1 MKDINKNI
9 AMNIQNYLTLLNI
22 NQKELA
28 KRLDCSNTTV
38 SMWIKG
44 NATPRIDK
52 IDKMCEIF
60 GCSRQDIISDKPK
73 TLEEVKKDQIM
84 KTFEMKFRKLKLEDQ
99 LYLLTLMDKYL
110 NEEE

>member
-9 AMNIQNYLTLLNI
+9 AMNIQNYLNLLNI
-22 NQKELA
+22 TQKDLS
-28 KRLDCSNTTV
+28 KKLGCSNTTI

-44 NATPRIDK
+44 NSTPRIDK

-60 GCSRQDIISDKPK
+60 GCERKDIISDTPK

-84 KTFEMKFRKLKLEDQ
+84 KTFELKFRRMKLEDQ
-99 LYLLTLMDKYL
+99 LYILSLMEKY
-110 NEEE
+110 EEGE

>member
-9 AMNIQNYLTLLNI
+9 AMNIQNYLNLLNI
-22 NQKELA
+22 TQKDLS
-28 KRLDCSNTTV
+28 KKLGCSNTTI

-44 NATPRIDK
+44 NSTPRIDK

-60 GCSRQDIISDKPK
+60 GCERKDIISDTPK

-84 KTFEMKFRKLKLEDQ
+84 KTFELKFRKMKLEDQ
-99 LYLLTLMDKYL
+99 LYILSLMEKY
-110 NEEE
+110 EEGE

>member
-9 AMNIQNYLTLLNI
+9 AMNIQNYLNLLNI
-22 NQKELA
+22 TQKDLS
-28 KRLDCSNTTV
+28 KKLGCSNTTI

-44 NATPRIDK
+44 NSTPRIDK

-60 GCSRQDIISDKPK
+60 GCERNDIISDTPK

-84 KTFEMKFRKLKLEDQ
+84 KTFELKFRRMKLEDQ
-99 LYLLTLMDKYL
+99 LYILSLMEKY
-110 NEEE
+110 EEGE